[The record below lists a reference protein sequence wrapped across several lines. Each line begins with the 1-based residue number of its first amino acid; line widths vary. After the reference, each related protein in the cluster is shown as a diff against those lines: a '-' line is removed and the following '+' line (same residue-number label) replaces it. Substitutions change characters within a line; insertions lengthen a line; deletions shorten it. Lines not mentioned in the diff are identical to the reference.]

1 MAFSSLFSPRFL
13 AFILILSAIPVAI
26 IVSLERS
33 QPATHVYHYHSK
45 GWFRECSK
53 WDADNNRFIV
63 SFIEG
68 GLGVVPVPEKEDSK
82 VPLEEVT
89 VVKELNLGGNSS
101 FGLTID
107 RRRNRVLVVYA
118 DMVGYRFG
126 AVGAYDL
133 STWNRIFLTQIAG
146 PNDEKSFANDVAVDA
161 KGNAYVTDTKASKI
175 WKVGVDGKLLSTIRN
190 PLFTP
195 KEWYKSF
202 IGLNGII
209 YHPDGF
215 LLVVQ
220 TLSGTLF
227 KIDLTKGEE
236 VKVIK
241 VAGGPLLMG
250 DGLEL
255 LSPTKLVV
263 SGFVSRLVESSDGW
277 NTASVVAKFSGIRH
291 RIATTTTIKDGKA
304 YINHAAGMGYPRK
317 KHAIVE
323 APF

>member
-1 MAFSSLFSPRFL
+1 MALSSLFSPRFL
-13 AFILILSAIPVAI
+13 AFILLLSAIPVAI
-26 IVSLERS
+26 IVSLERA
-33 QPATHVYHYHSK
+33 QPATNVYHYHSK
-45 GWFRECSK
+45 GWLRECSK

-89 VVKELNLGGNSS
+89 VVKELNLGRNSS

-107 RRRNRVLVVYA
+107 RTRNRVLVVYA
-118 DMVGYRFG
+118 DVLGHRFG

-133 STWNRIFLTQIAG
+133 STWNRIFLTQLAD
-146 PNDEKSFANDVAVDA
+146 DEKSFANDVAVDA
-161 KGNAYVTDTKASKI
+161 KGNAYVTDVKASKI
-175 WKVGVDGKLLSTIRN
+175 WKVGVDGELLSIIRN
-190 PLFTP
+190 PLFIP

-215 LLVVQ
+215 LIVVQ

-277 NTASVVAKFSGIRH
+277 NSASVVAKFSGIRH
-291 RIATTTTIKDGKA
+291 RIATTTTIKDGKV